1 MSNKSKVITV
11 VVILIV
17 IIGGIVFGVN
27 VSKKSKENVNF
38 DKMETTSSSEGK
50 TAEINEDNDEEIPKM
65 ELTRE
70 GSLEA
75 TTILLRALN
84 KSPQEGLTLKDRLDE
99 VSKENFDK
107 NKVFTEEGW
116 NLLNLS
122 DFMKTDP
129 RGEVLIAQ
137 SMLSILNVIEESGNK
152 DITPA
157 SVPLE
162 GVIYFDKEMKI
173 SFIPVDLFTNAP
185 TKLSFEMVYVDG
197 EWLLQPYTIIS
208 QIAIRTTEQGLINKT
223 PEGKKV
229 LSDEASK
236 GETVS
241 DKKDDD
247 EKKEETSKDIESKD
261 DKKDE
266 SSKEE
271 SKDDKKAE
279 ETKSSSNEDKK

>member
-17 IIGGIVFGVN
+17 IIGGIIFGVN
-27 VSKKSKENVNF
+27 VNKKSKENVNF
-38 DKMETTSSSEGK
+38 DKVETTSSSEGK
-50 TAEINEDNDEEIPKM
+50 TAEINEDNDKELPKM

-70 GSLEA
+70 ASLEA
-75 TTILLRALN
+75 TTILLRTLN

-116 NLLNLS
+116 KLLNLS

-137 SMLSILNVIEESGNK
+137 SMLSILNAIEESGNK

-157 SVPLE
+157 NVPLD

-173 SFIPVDLFTNAP
+173 SFVPVDLFTNAP

-247 EKKEETSKDIESKD
+247 KKKDETSKEDN
-261 DKKDE
+261 
-266 SSKEE
+266 KEE
-271 SKDDKKAE
+271 STKEDNRDDKKAE
-279 ETKSSSNEDKK
+279 DTKSSSNDDKDK

>member
-75 TTILLRALN
+75 TTILLRTLN

-116 NLLNLS
+116 KLLNLS

-137 SMLSILNVIEESGNK
+137 SMLSILNAIEESGNK

-241 DKKDDD
+241 DKN
-247 EKKEETSKDIESKD
+247 
-261 DKKDE
+261 KDE
-266 SSKEE
+266 SSKEDNEEDKKEE
-271 SKDDKKAE
+271 STKEDNRDDKKTGN
-279 ETKSSSNEDKK
+279 TKSSSNEDKK